1 MHICSKTHWPA
12 QEPEIL
18 CPLVPHPANGDED
31 QMVMTMT
38 MNVMLMIMNIST
50 CKRDMEAPVTE

>member
-18 CPLVPHPANGDED
+18 CPLVLHPANGDDDDGECD
-31 QMVMTMT
+31 DDDDNDVE
-38 MNVMLMIMNIST
+38 NIYLQT
-50 CKRDMEAPVTE
+50 

>member
-18 CPLVPHPANGDED
+18 CPLVLHPAGGDDDECD
-31 QMVMTMT
+31 DDDNDVE
-38 MNVMLMIMNIST
+38 NIYLQT
-50 CKRDMEAPVTE
+50 